1 MSTSAEERSEAK
13 SPVVAAG
20 DDRAARIPRRLLP
33 AVPTELV
40 AAVALPL
47 LTVAIGAFFTVWP
60 TTSDLFLTSANINV
74 LLGTQTVVAVI
85 ALGALIPLIAGQ
97 WDLSVGAI
105 AGLAAILAAQG
116 LASGMNVVLALGIGL
131 AAGAFI
137 GLVNAFITT
146 GARVNAV
153 ITTLGTSTIIDG
165 VVNQRTSGLAVFAN
179 IPLPVVEFGTGNW
192 WGLPRTVFAVAVI
205 AVLVYYLLDHTP
217 YGRYLYALGSN
228 PSAAGLVG
236 IRVRLILTVSF
247 VLAGGL
253 AAAGGLLQL
262 ARAGGADPSVGA
274 GFTLPALAAAFLSA
288 ASVRPG
294 KYNVG
299 GALVA
304 ILFLAVLNNGLNLAG
319 TPPFVSSYVN
329 GSALILGVALAAWLG
344 RNNVRGAG

>member
-1 MSTSAEERSEAK
+1 MSTSAEERSEAA
-13 SPVVAAG
+13 SPVVGSNMAASTQ
-20 DDRAARIPRRLLP
+20 RRVAP
-33 AVPTELV
+33 YVSTELV

-60 TTSDLFLTSANINV
+60 KTSDLFLTSANINV

-105 AGLAAILAAQG
+105 AGLVAILAAQG

-137 GLVNAFITT
+137 GLVNAVITT

-179 IPLPVVEFGTGNW
+179 IPLPVVEFGTGTW
-192 WGLPRTVFAVAVI
+192 LGLPRTVFAVAVI

-217 YGRYLYALGSN
+217 YGRYLYAFGSN

-236 IRVRLILTVSF
+236 IRVRLILTASF
-247 VLAGGL
+247 VLAGAL